1 MMTFVILTIFKVGF
15 DKFLVGLGGRVNNGG
30 GGGGNCW
37 SKNISTYCKIMV
49 KYTEVLYLY

>member
-15 DKFLVGLGGRVNNGG
+15 GKFLVGLGGRVNNGG

-37 SKNISTYCKIMV
+37 SKNISTDCKIMV